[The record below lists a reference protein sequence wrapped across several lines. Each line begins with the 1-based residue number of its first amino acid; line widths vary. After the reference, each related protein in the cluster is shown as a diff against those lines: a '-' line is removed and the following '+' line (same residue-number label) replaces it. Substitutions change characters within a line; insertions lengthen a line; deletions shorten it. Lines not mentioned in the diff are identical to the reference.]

1 MLDLIEQLKKDSI
14 PITLNAS
21 KENEERALKECD
33 EYIKTGNKNINNM
46 TPLTIYYI
54 ISKLPEDKQI
64 TFLKENIKY
73 IKEHD
78 EEIFLYTMIVP
89 KSLSYFLSFNVL
101 KELRN
106 IDADIFKKVIIQNYE
121 NLFHGFTHED
131 YYSFYNQF
139 YTDLIEAENI
149 EFINGLYFHN
159 RCCYDAANMDDKIKF
174 FELQISYN
182 KEFMDYFLDKYID
195 KINEFKP
202 RELLTFIKY
211 IEDIDTYKK
220 FVSSNYD
227 KLNMAFNNIDEYDLK
242 KYLDE
247 IDKTKQEILIS
258 NFFENIIKKQD
269 IKEIIYN
276 INPYIIIELYNKNK
290 KIFNSL
296 TLNDWVKLCS
306 KTRTFNDDFKNIL
319 DNFEIVNI
327 EKLFDTQ
334 FYTFYYYKEDVSALK
349 YIETKYRN
357 NIINRGVLEEI
368 DETTSIFS
376 EKYLKNLSEFKVML
390 QNNIISKNDKRYKQ
404 HLSNFIMF
412 LKNQNIINNIENNNF
427 KEIEKMFY
435 RIVKGKSITI
445 LYELSSIEEI
455 TIFNRLGQ
463 IDFKV
468 EDFTVEQLENYN
480 VKQHKQLCKK
490 FEKNNWYFKSY
501 KQLILK
507 LMLMVGFNNTRALL
521 EINDTLPVLEHLV
534 GNVDVKNV
542 KLDEQHNPILNMKLM
557 NLLFSD
563 KDYSKMKEILSNK
576 DNDLY
581 KYFPRM
587 FNEWKVIV
595 MNNKDKSLKMIIDFL
610 KSDEISLPPKYYR
623 LEGLFKFI
631 GCNNR
636 NVDETLLLHDQMLTR
651 VSSTIPRITGTKDEY
666 SYEILRLDDMEAL
679 TVGNKTD
686 CCFTVLGNGYSC
698 LKHSLTSSNGRI
710 LVVKKGNEI
719 LAHSWIWRNGNLLC
733 LDNIEI
739 SKKINSVDFL
749 DIYLQVADE
758 LIKTSYQSEGI
769 EHCIKNITIGFTNF
783 DKQIKGIEQY
793 PCLIAK
799 NCNLEDK
806 DFGSRLGSNRQFVDV
821 LPQPIEEVEY
831 SDSKDVQYLIK
842 GNGIFNLGQ
851 SYFVYQDER
860 KDIMYYSEDKPYD
873 EDYIKVMNERVN
885 ALRYIKAEKDNT
897 LDSYKAID
905 VEDLKEVY
913 CNDDWYVI
921 NSANGDIETFNNSSD
936 ERSNNEIN
944 SISLKYEKVLKKL
957 I

>member
-1 MLDLIEQLKKDSI
+1 MLDLLEQLKKDFI
-14 PITLNAS
+14 PITLNVS
-21 KENEERALKECD
+21 KENEEKALKECD

-651 VSSTIPRITGTKDEY
+651 VSSTIPRIIGTKDEY

-686 CCFTVLGNGYSC
+686 CCFTVLGNG
-698 LKHSLTSSNGRI
+698 
-710 LVVKKGNEI
+710 
-719 LAHSWIWRNGNLLC
+719 
-733 LDNIEI
+733 
-739 SKKINSVDFL
+739 
-749 DIYLQVADE
+749 
-758 LIKTSYQSEGI
+758 
-769 EHCIKNITIGFTNF
+769 
-783 DKQIKGIEQY
+783 
-793 PCLIAK
+793 
-799 NCNLEDK
+799 
-806 DFGSRLGSNRQFVDV
+806 
-821 LPQPIEEVEY
+821 
-831 SDSKDVQYLIK
+831 
-842 GNGIFNLGQ
+842 
-851 SYFVYQDER
+851 
-860 KDIMYYSEDKPYD
+860 
-873 EDYIKVMNERVN
+873 
-885 ALRYIKAEKDNT
+885 
-897 LDSYKAID
+897 
-905 VEDLKEVY
+905 
-913 CNDDWYVI
+913 
-921 NSANGDIETFNNSSD
+921 
-936 ERSNNEIN
+936 
-944 SISLKYEKVLKKL
+944 
-957 I
+957 

>member
-1 MLDLIEQLKKDSI
+1 MLDLLEQLKKDFI
-14 PITLNAS
+14 PITLNVS
-21 KENEERALKECD
+21 KENEEKALKECD

-159 RCCYDAANMDDKIKF
+159 SCCYDAANMDDKIKA

-202 RELLTFIKY
+202 RELLTFIEY

-445 LYELSSIEEI
+445 LYKLSSIEEI

-651 VSSTIPRITGTKDEY
+651 VSSTIPRITGKKDEY

-842 GNGIFNLGQ
+842 GNGIFNLEQ

-860 KDIMYYSEDKPYD
+860 KDIMYYSEDKHYD
-873 EDYIKVMNERVN
+873 EDYIKVMNEKVN

-905 VEDLKEVY
+905 IEDLKEAY

>member
-1 MLDLIEQLKKDSI
+1 MLDLLEQLKKDFI
-14 PITLNAS
+14 PITLNVS
-21 KENEERALKECD
+21 KENEEKALKECD

-159 RCCYDAANMDDKIKF
+159 SCCYDAANMDDKIKA

-202 RELLTFIKY
+202 RELLTFIEY

-468 EDFTVEQLENYN
+468 KDFTVEQLENYN
-480 VKQHKQLCKK
+480 VKQYKQLCKK

-686 CCFTVLGNGYSC
+686 CCFTVLGNGYPC

-842 GNGIFNLGQ
+842 GNGIFNLEQ

-921 NSANGDIETFNNSSD
+921 SSANGDIETFNNSSD

>member
-1 MLDLIEQLKKDSI
+1 MLDLLEQLKKDFI
-14 PITLNAS
+14 PITLNVS
-21 KENEERALKECD
+21 KENEEKALKECD

-159 RCCYDAANMDDKIKF
+159 RCCYDAANMDDKIKA

-247 IDKTKQEILIS
+247 TDKTKQEILIS
-258 NFFENIIKKQD
+258 NFFENIIRKQD

-319 DNFEIVNI
+319 DNFEIANI

-334 FYTFYYYKEDVSALK
+334 FYTSYYHKEDVSALK

-357 NIINRGVLEEI
+357 NIINRDVLEEI

-581 KYFPRM
+581 KYFPRI

-842 GNGIFNLGQ
+842 GNGIFSLGQ
-851 SYFVYQDER
+851 SYFAYQDER

-873 EDYIKVMNERVN
+873 EDYIKVMNGKVN

-897 LDSYKAID
+897 LDLYKAID
-905 VEDLKEVY
+905 IEDLKEAY

-936 ERSNNEIN
+936 ERANNEIN

>member
-1 MLDLIEQLKKDSI
+1 MLDLLEQLKKDFI
-14 PITLNAS
+14 PITLNVS
-21 KENEERALKECD
+21 KENEEKALKECD

-106 IDADIFKKVIIQNYE
+106 IDFDIFKKVIIQNYE

-159 RCCYDAANMDDKIKF
+159 SCCYDAANMDDKIKA

-202 RELLTFIKY
+202 RELLTFIEY

-610 KSDEISLPPKYYR
+610 KSDEVSLPPKYYR

-783 DKQIKGIEQY
+783 DKQIKEIEQY

-842 GNGIFNLGQ
+842 GNGIFSLGQ
-851 SYFVYQDER
+851 SYFAYQDER

-873 EDYIKVMNERVN
+873 EDYIKVMNGKVN

-897 LDSYKAID
+897 LDLYKAID
-905 VEDLKEVY
+905 IEDLKEAY

-936 ERSNNEIN
+936 ERANNEIN

>member
-1 MLDLIEQLKKDSI
+1 MLDLLEQLKKDFI
-14 PITLNAS
+14 PITLNVS
-21 KENEERALKECD
+21 KENEEKALKECD

-159 RCCYDAANMDDKIKF
+159 RCCYDAANMDDKIKA

-202 RELLTFIKY
+202 RELLTFIEY

-468 EDFTVEQLENYN
+468 KDFTVEQLENYN

-842 GNGIFNLGQ
+842 GNGIFNLEQ

-873 EDYIKVMNERVN
+873 EDYIKVMNEKVN

-905 VEDLKEVY
+905 IEDLKEAY